1 MTNELILYKS
11 LVALSGVLSLCL
23 CLFAFYKL
31 KGAPGV
37 KPYIIATILSSLF
50 SFFYVFE
57 LSSSTLKGI
66 KLWLSMEY
74 LVMPFIPAFI
84 FLMCAEYAGQK
95 LKPWVIYI
103 LFLFPSA
110 TIFMHATNGL
120 HHLYYK
126 AVELRNDAP
135 FPIADLEYG
144 PFFYVHAFYMF
155 ICLTVS
161 VLTLLLRLKG
171 ASLLFRIQLM
181 AMAAGLVFP
190 ILANYFYLN
199 DLSPYGIDL
208 GPVSMSLS
216 YLFHWVA
223 LMSFKMFDVTPILRD
238 TVFDRMKEGVIV
250 LNRKGAILDYNSAM
264 VPIMPFLK
272 PSVIGKP
279 FKEAFSGFRILEEI
293 IENGMDCD
301 YEWIRD
307 GKKIHHQ
314 VQMSDVEDK
323 NGHQIGRIISFVN
336 ITEKILIQEQLK
348 ELASI
353 DGLTQVYNR
362 TYFMK
367 QSLESLGGISPNGG
381 DVSLIMFDIDH
392 FKKINDEY
400 GHETGDLVLSH
411 VARVAKESIRAA
423 DVIGRYG
430 GEEFIILLP
439 DTSFDEACD
448 LAEAIRLNVS
458 EQYTKLGQVYVH
470 ATLSLGVS
478 HLFLFPQVLDDPI
491 QFLMREAD
499 QALYAAKRN
508 GRNNVQRFVR
518 ETELTEV

>member
-11 LVALSGVLSLCL
+11 LVAFSGVLSLCL
-23 CLFAFYKL
+23 CLFAFFKL

-66 KLWLSMEY
+66 LLWLSAEY
-74 LVMPFIPAFI
+74 LVMPFIPAFL

-95 LKPWVIYI
+95 LKPWVHYI
-103 LFLFPSA
+103 LFLFPGV

-120 HHLYYK
+120 HHLYYT
-126 AVELRNDAP
+126 AVELRDEAP

-155 ICLTVS
+155 ICLSVS
-161 VLTLLLRLKG
+161 VMTLLLQLRG
-171 ASLLFRIQLM
+171 ASLLFRFQLL

-216 YLFHWVA
+216 YLFHWAA

-250 LNRKGAILDYNSAM
+250 LNTKGTILDYNSAM
-264 VPIMPFLK
+264 RPIMPFLK

-279 FKEAFSGFRILEEI
+279 FKEAFSGSGTLGEI

-301 YEWIRD
+301 YEWIQD
-307 GKKIHHQ
+307 DKKIHHQ

-348 ELASI
+348 ILASI
-353 DGLTQVYNR
+353 DGLTQVYTR

-367 QSLESLGGISPNGG
+367 KSLESLEAISPNGRS
-381 DVSLIMFDIDH
+381 VSLIMFDIDH

-400 GHETGDLVLSH
+400 GHETGDFVLAH
-411 VARVAKESIRAA
+411 VAGVAKASIRAT

-448 LAEAIRLNVS
+448 LAEVIRLNVS
-458 EQYTKLGQVYVH
+458 GQYTKAGQVYVH

-478 HLFLFPQVLDDPI
+478 HMFLFPQILDDPI

>member
-11 LVALSGVLSLCL
+11 LVAFSGVLSLCL
-23 CLFAFYKL
+23 CLFAFLKL

-74 LVMPFIPAFI
+74 LVMPYIPAFI
-84 FLMCAEYAGQK
+84 FIMCAEYAGHK
-95 LKPWVIYI
+95 LKPWAHYI
-103 LFLFPSA
+103 LFLIPSI

-120 HHLYYK
+120 HQLYYT
-126 AVELRNDAP
+126 AVEMKDDAP

-161 VLTLLLRLKG
+161 VLTLLLQLKG
-171 ASLLFRIQLM
+171 ASLLFRIQLL
-181 AMAAGLVFP
+181 AMAAGLIFP

-216 YLFHWVA
+216 YLFHWAA

-250 LNRKGAILDYNSAM
+250 LNTKDIILDYNSAM
-264 VPIMPFLK
+264 RQIMPFLK

-279 FKEAFSGFRILEEI
+279 FTEAFAGSGILGKI

-301 YEWIRD
+301 YAWMQGD
-307 GKKIHHQ
+307 KKIHHQ

-323 NGHQIGRIISFVN
+323 NGNKIGRIISFVN

-367 QSLESLGGISPNGG
+367 QSLESLGGISPNGE

-392 FKKINDEY
+392 FKKINDDY
-400 GHETGDLVLSH
+400 GHETGDFVLSQI
-411 VARVAKESIRAA
+411 AAIAKDSIRES

-439 DTSFDEACD
+439 ETSFDEACD

-458 EQYTKLGQVYVH
+458 GQHTEAGQVNVH

-478 HLFLFPQVLDDPI
+478 HMFLFPQVLDDPI

-518 ETELTEV
+518 EIELTEV